1 MTHESNPP
9 PPEHGPGY
17 EVRDINVRAV
27 LTFVVGLCL
36 LILVSQVFL
45 WGLLRGM
52 SSAVPEP
59 RAEMTTPPM
68 IPGLLDALH
77 EKEDAVL
84 AGKAGQSIPI
94 DDAIR
99 QLVEKGIPPTAA
111 GLTEADVNSHAGIPA
126 SKADAAPTPKAKD
139 PNQAKDAPK

>member
-9 PPEHGPGY
+9 PTGRGPGY
-17 EVRDINVRAV
+17 EVRDTNVQAV
-27 LTFVVGLCL
+27 VIFLVGLSL
-36 LILVSQVFL
+36 LLLVSQVFL

-59 RAEMTTPPM
+59 KAELTTPPM

-126 SKADAAPTPKAKD
+126 SKTDATAKAKE